1 MIDSTHDKEIK
12 DAVVAVVKEKASGIT
27 PEEYKQLMKDAAN
40 EWMDKKFAL
49 VGKWT
54 VGSLAVLFVA
64 GLLFLTAWL
73 NGWRPR

>member
-73 NGWRPR
+73 NGWRPH